1 MWNKI
6 NIVTHLIHQKLE
18 SQFQNLMHCRM
29 QYDQENHE
37 HLEQVV
43 SFESDLKRENYPSGN
58 DPKSSLPER
67 RAPGAER
74 PEILSK
80 QFSLKIF
87 LDFFLEKI
95 LKIEKPMQIC
105 SQKCLYA

>member
-1 MWNKI
+1 MALVACPKQFSFYHRP
-6 NIVTHLIHQKLE
+6 THRPSPE
-18 SQFQNLMHCRM
+18 SSPIARPITL
-29 QYDQENHE
+29 
-37 HLEQVV
+37 
-43 SFESDLKRENYPSGN
+43 DLTILPSGN

-67 RAPGAER
+67 VPGAER

-80 QFSLKIF
+80 QFPLKIF

-95 LKIEKPMQIC
+95 LKIEKPMQIF